1 MSKQVHFFATPADL
15 KSVLQRVEADIEVQ
29 YVPNGLFELG
39 TLSVAQSLASA
50 SGLGVNLTGKRFGA
64 GGFFVLAKGKPIPI
78 KQIELAY
85 SQGLRVCEFDTDK
98 SHGWIYFEPGGATEK
113 PGKKVRLVVG
123 KIGATMLTV
132 ESESLYRVF
141 KKHFSKCFE
150 KFENR
155 SLIGSEAKSK
165 LLEAEIVW

>member
-15 KSVLQRVEADIEVQ
+15 KSVLQRVEADSEVQ
-29 YVPNGLFELG
+29 YVPNGLFEPG
-39 TLSVAQSLASA
+39 ALSVAQSLASA
-50 SGLGVNLTGKRFGA
+50 SGLGVNLTGKPFGA

-85 SQGLRVCEFDTDK
+85 SQGLREKFDTDK
-98 SHGWIYFEPGGATEK
+98 SHGWIYFEPGGAAEK
-113 PGKKVRLVVG
+113 SGQKTRLVVG
-123 KIGATMLTV
+123 KFGITLPSV